1 MPNNANEYDEEYCLS
16 GNVTFSATNVKVSA
30 SNSVATSKSN
40 SKTFIP
46 AFCAQDK
53 SSTVYALNVNNSY
66 HSELGGYTE
75 GSAFVSGLR
84 TVSPFEAYMTTSD
97 SNAKRAFLIDFSEAT
112 GIDELPAMTGNEGK
126 IAIYNLSGQHI
137 ITTDNGHISE
147 VKAQLP
153 AGIYIINGKKTV
165 IKR

>member
-84 TVSPFEAYMTTSD
+84 KVSPFEAYMTTSD

-112 GIDELPAMTGNEGK
+112 GIDEIPTTDMKDGTHK
-126 IAIYNLSGQHI
+126 IYNLNGQL
-137 ITTDNGHISE
+137 
-147 VKAQLP
+147 VKQTNSQQELDETLKQLP
-153 AGIYIINGKKTV
+153 AGVYVVNGKKTIV
-165 IKR
+165 K